1 MKDKKTLIT
10 IIVLL
15 VIFLPCSIIGTIK
28 HFDMKKGKIVD
39 DNINKE
45 FIYNNKLYFYDNDKL
60 LSTYA
65 CNTCKKA
72 SNKYS
77 DIKNTNYYKFG
88 IKEIEP
94 VLTNMFGIF
103 EENGKTILYNLTG
116 GNVLDSYDEVINY
129 GISSTS
135 KFLINKKDNKW
146 GILFLDFSNNTITN
160 EYDYIALPA
169 HLNNKVLDSSK
180 FIVSKNNLW
189 YILKEDGTLFKEA
202 TSKEIVDFNEEYY
215 ITYDGSYHIMDYN
228 NVEYLQFL
236 SKKGVYAVGKYIF
249 IESNNNLLLVYEKCD
264 DSLRQQVVLPDHESI
279 YFNVIDNA
287 IEIILDQKLFQK
299 LDLK

>member
-15 VIFLPCSIIGTIK
+15 VIFLPCSIIGTVK

-103 EENGKTILYNLTG
+103 EENGKTLLYNLTG

-169 HLNNKVLDSSK
+169 HLNNNVLDSSK

>member
-103 EENGKTILYNLTG
+103 EENGKTLLYNLTG

-169 HLNNKVLDSSK
+169 HLNNNVLDSSK

-202 TSKEIVDFNEEYY
+202 TPKEIVDFNEEYY

>member
-15 VIFLPCSIIGTIK
+15 VIFLPCSIIGTVK

-77 DIKNTNYYKFG
+77 DTKNTNYYKFG

-103 EENGKTILYNLTG
+103 EENGKTLLYNLTG

-169 HLNNKVLDSSK
+169 HLNNNVLDSSK

-202 TSKEIVDFNEEYY
+202 TPKEIVDFNEEYY

>member
-15 VIFLPCSIIGTIK
+15 VIFLPCSIIGTVK

-65 CNTCKKA
+65 CNACKKA

-103 EENGKTILYNLTG
+103 EENGKTLLYNLTG

-169 HLNNKVLDSSK
+169 HLNNNVLDSSK